1 MIKLFKVVELT
12 ATSSRPLEVQGMA
25 KYQVQSIIELVV
37 PLELAVEQQDG
48 HDDEE
53 QKQERK
59 LMLLLDVRG
68 IQRRWTKLD
77 NATNP
82 MDVENG
88 ISPEQ

>member
-1 MIKLFKVVELT
+1 
-12 ATSSRPLEVQGMA
+12 
-25 KYQVQSIIELVV
+25 
-37 PLELAVEQQDG
+37 
-48 HDDEE
+48 
-53 QKQERK
+53 
-59 LMLLLDVRG
+59 MLLLDVRG